1 MLEVHQ
7 GLIIIKRLEICIE
20 RLKQSFSYF
29 SIANPHNIQNIVVFY
44 VLHSPPINIQMDLNI
59 KHIV

>member
-29 SIANPHNIQNIVVFY
+29 SIANPHNIQNIVA
-44 VLHSPPINIQMDLNI
+44 LGTTQPPINIQMDLNI
-59 KHIV
+59 KHVV